1 MKTELK
7 WICIALWWIVL
18 IGFLAPFLIS
28 AESTIAVLA
37 GFLIILVS
45 AYATY
50 RVARKTYSQITES

>member
-7 WICIALWWIVL
+7 WICLALWWVVL

-28 AESTIAVLA
+28 AESTIAVIA

-45 AYATY
+45 AYGTY
-50 RVARKTYSQITES
+50 RIARKTYIQITKS